1 MKKLLL
7 NALFIGLTTLGF
19 AQPKFTEQTLTEVH
33 QAFITDA
40 LKAVAERTSPD
51 FVMIGSNG
59 QTRDYAGFKALNESG
74 GIVEWPVSDVRI
86 IQAGNLAIVT
96 SISDHGA
103 VFKQN
108 NTKFKAHERS
118 TETFEYQK
126 GKWMYKSAHYTN
138 IQPPVA
144 NEEAAVKKALV
155 DERNV
160 FHAGDKDGMFKFWK
174 NDPRTFVLASYNNG
188 QLADMNNERV
198 QKAISDFKPNDQ
210 STGTIADSKVNIYG
224 NIAVA
229 NFEKTTNFKNGTQNK
244 EHDIAILE
252 KESDGWK
259 FIGYSVHGIPKDK
272 KEEEAAIKKVIEKET
287 QTWLDRDAEGM
298 TSCFANVEYALQLV
312 YHGNMAS
319 NNGIAYSTNE
329 KKNVPEQLKAF
340 VASMGK
346 SDGSTFKNDNY
357 MVRVSGASAFAY
369 FDLTTTSTT
378 GEKQHFYE
386 TRYLE
391 KVNGEWKIVYVGA
404 VKGTTK

>member
-7 NALFIGLTTLGF
+7 NAFFLGCTTLAF
-19 AQPKFTEQTLTEVH
+19 AQAAFTQKTFNDMMQGFQTGSEEFLKTQFLPDFLLVGSTGVVFTLPEFMAFTKGGTTLTSDFSNVKIRQYDKTAIATGIWAH
-33 QAFITDA
+33 SHR
-40 LKAVAERTSPD
+40 LKNNNVVAYKELFTYT
-51 FVMIGSNG
+51 FV
-59 QTRDYAGFKALNESG
+59 E
-74 GIVEWPVSDVRI
+74 
-86 IQAGNLAIVT
+86 
-96 SISDHGA
+96 
-103 VFKQN
+103 
-108 NTKFKAHERS
+108 
-118 TETFEYQK
+118 QK
-126 GKWMYKSAHYTN
+126 GKWLAVSAQHSVGPT
-138 IQPPVA
+138 VLA
-144 NEEAAVKKALV
+144 EEEAAVKKALV

-174 NDPRTFVLASYNNG
+174 NDPRTFVMASYNNG
-188 QLADMNNERV
+188 QLVDMNNERV

-329 KKNVPEQLKAF
+329 KKNAPEQLKAF

-357 MVRVSGASAFAY
+357 VVRVSGASAFAY
-369 FDLTTTSTT
+369 FDQTTTSTT